1 MPVPGE
7 APPVARRLLD
17 APPIEGARIKERPG
31 DFIVEELP
39 LYEPSGEGEHLYLR
53 IVKEGTSHHEMVDVL
68 CRHFGVDDRAIG
80 TAGMKDRQA
89 VTGQTVSVHLPR
101 KPELRSIQDPRIQVL
116 WATWHGNKLR
126 RGHLAGNRFSVR
138 VRGVEP
144 FRAPAAWRA
153 VRELEA
159 RGVPNGFG
167 PQRFGMRGNNHVL
180 GAMLLGGR
188 HDELL
193 RELCGTGGSP
203 FHASE
208 REARERFDAGAFE
221 ESARAWPR
229 GLDAERA
236 ATRSLAR
243 GGSARDAVR
252 AVPRPVQ
259 ELWTDAWQ
267 SAVFN
272 RVLDARIAD
281 GTFDRVLPGDV
292 AVKHANGAMF
302 AVDDAAIAEEGERAP
317 AARAARFEISATGPL
332 PGPDAMRASGAVAE
346 AERAAIAATGVDPAR
361 LEAAGTRPSG
371 DRRPLRVRLS
381 NPELESGFDE
391 HGPYVRVAFDLPPG
405 AYATVVLR
413 EALGD
418 GLVDAS
424 RDAARS

>member
-292 AVKHANGAMF
+292 ASKRANGARF
-302 AVDDAAIAEEGERAP
+302 AVDDAAMAEQGDASVE
-317 AARAARFEISATGPL
+317 ARARRFEISATGPL
-332 PGPDAMRASGAVAE
+332 PGCDTPLATGAPGAV
-346 AERAAIAATGVDPAR
+346 ERAA
-361 LEAAGTRPSG
+361 LEALGGESLVAPGPSRRPPG
-371 DRRPLRVRLS
+371 DRRPLRIPLT
-381 NPELESGFDE
+381 NPEMEAGFDE
-391 HGPYVRVAFDLPPG
+391 HGPYLRLAFDLPAG
-405 AYATVVLR
+405 AYATVALR
-413 EALGD
+413 EAFGD
-418 GLVDAS
+418 GLADAS

>member
-243 GGSARDAVR
+243 GGSPRDAVR

-292 AVKHANGAMF
+292 ASKRANGARF
-302 AVDDAAIAEEGERAP
+302 AVDDAAMAEQGDASVE
-317 AARAARFEISATGPL
+317 ARARRFEISATGPL
-332 PGPDAMRASGAVAE
+332 PGCDTPLATGAPGAV
-346 AERAAIAATGVDPAR
+346 ERAAI
-361 LEAAGTRPSG
+361 EALGGESLVAPGPSRRPPG
-371 DRRPLRVRLS
+371 DRRPLRIPLT
-381 NPELESGFDE
+381 NPEMEAGFDE
-391 HGPYVRVAFDLPPG
+391 HGPYLRLAFDLPAG
-405 AYATVVLR
+405 AYATVALR
-413 EALGD
+413 EAFGD
-418 GLVDAS
+418 GLADAS

>member
-1 MPVPGE
+1 VWRG
-7 APPVARRLLD
+7 
-17 APPIEGARIKERPG
+17 I
-31 DFIVEELP
+31 
-39 LYEPSGEGEHLYLR
+39 
-53 IVKEGTSHHEMVDVL
+53 
-68 CRHFGVDDRAIG
+68 RA
-80 TAGMKDRQA
+80 
-89 VTGQTVSVHLPR
+89 
-101 KPELRSIQDPRIQVL
+101 
-116 WATWHGNKLR
+116 
-126 RGHLAGNRFSVR
+126 
-138 VRGVEP
+138 
-144 FRAPAAWRA
+144 
-153 VRELEA
+153 LES

-167 PQRFGMRGNNHVL
+167 PQRFGMRGDNHLL
-180 GAMLLGGR
+180 GAMLLQDRLG
-188 HDELL
+188 ELADL
-193 RELCGTGGSP
+193 LCG
-203 FHASE
+203 
-208 REARERFDAGAFE
+208 
-221 ESARAWPR
+221 ESMSGTVEGRRAAAARAR
-229 GLDAERA
+229 GADAA
-236 ATRSLAR
+236 AT
-243 GGSARDAVR
+243 VR
-252 AVPRPVQ
+252 AVAPPTR
-259 ELWTDAWQ
+259 ELWLDAWQ